1 MPGPVAGASQA
12 TSSRLEPQGGGMPWP
27 AIVLGGIGLGALAA
41 RSGIRALRASGVKM
55 NFSMPSFSGM
65 AGGLQG
71 FEAPMT
77 RAEAKG

>member
-1 MPGPVAGASQA
+1 
-12 TSSRLEPQGGGMPWP
+12 
-27 AIVLGGIGLGALAA
+27 
-41 RSGIRALRASGVKM
+41 M

-77 RAEAKG
+77 RAEARGWEVKSRPYQDMSNDAIFHW